1 MFDNHNEN
9 ERILHE
15 NKLGTIVQ
23 CLSCEKISVII
34 NNLNYVCNEQEYNKL
49 FKIVEN
55 IDQNLEDYI
64 YDIMGVNYI
73 ILSTPLDKVNLI
85 FNFNEFEDLLEL
97 LNQSKYM
104 LEVHKLFH

>member
-1 MFDNHNEN
+1 MFDNHSEN
-9 ERILHE
+9 ERLLHE
-15 NKLGTIVQ
+15 NKIGTIVQ
-23 CLSCEKISVII
+23 CVSCKKISII
-34 NNLNYVCNEQEYNKL
+34 VNNLNYVCNEKEYHKL

-64 YDIMGVNYI
+64 YDLMGVNYV
-73 ILSTPLDKVNLI
+73 ILSTPLDEVNLI
-85 FNFNEFEDLLEL
+85 FNLSQFEDLTEL

>member
-1 MFDNHNEN
+1 MFDIQSEN

-23 CLSCEKISVII
+23 CVSCEKISVIV
-34 NNLNYVCNEQEYNKL
+34 NNLNYVCNEKEYDEL
-49 FKIVEN
+49 FRIVEN

-64 YDIMGVNYI
+64 YNIMGVNYV

-85 FNFNEFEDLLEL
+85 FNLNDFENLTEL
-97 LNQSKYM
+97 LNHSKYM

>member
-1 MFDNHNEN
+1 MFDHHNEN

-15 NKLGTIVQ
+15 NKIGTIVQ
-23 CLSCEKISVII
+23 CLSCEKISIII
-34 NNLNYVCNEQEYNKL
+34 NNLNYVCNKHEYNEL
-49 FKIVEN
+49 FKIIEN
-55 IDQNLEDYI
+55 VDQNLKDYI
-64 YDIMGVNYI
+64 YDIMGVNYV

-104 LEVHKLFH
+104 LDVHKLFH

>member
-1 MFDNHNEN
+1 MFDQHNEN

-23 CLSCEKISVII
+23 CLSCEKISIII
-34 NNLNYVCNEQEYNKL
+34 NNLNYVCNEQEYNEL
-49 FKIVEN
+49 FKIVET

-64 YDIMGVNYI
+64 YDIMGVNYV
-73 ILSTPLDKVNLI
+73 ILSTPLDKVNLM
-85 FNFNEFEDLLEL
+85 FNFNEFESLLEL

-104 LEVHKLFH
+104 LDVHKLFH

>member
-1 MFDNHNEN
+1 MFDHHNEN

-34 NNLNYVCNEQEYNKL
+34 NNLNYVCNEQEYNEL

-55 IDQNLEDYI
+55 IDQNFEDYI
-64 YDIMGVNYI
+64 YDIMGVNYVL
-73 ILSTPLDKVNLI
+73 LSTPLDKVNLI
-85 FNFNEFEDLLEL
+85 FNFNEFESLLEL

-104 LEVHKLFH
+104 LYVHKLFH

>member
-1 MFDNHNEN
+1 MFDHHTEN
-9 ERILHE
+9 EKILHE

-23 CLSCEKISVII
+23 CLSCEKISIII
-34 NNLNYVCNEQEYNKL
+34 NNLNYVCNEQEYIEL

-55 IDQNLEDYI
+55 IDLNLEDYI
-64 YDIMGVNYI
+64 YDIMGVNYV
-73 ILSTPLDKVNLI
+73 ILNTPLDKVNLI

-104 LEVHKLFH
+104 LDVHKLFH

>member
-1 MFDNHNEN
+1 MFDNHAEN

-23 CLSCEKISVII
+23 CLSCEKISVIV
-34 NNLNYVCNEQEYNKL
+34 NNLNYVCNVKEYNEL

-64 YDIMGVNYI
+64 YEIMGVNYV
-73 ILSTPLDKVNLI
+73 ILSTPLEKVNLI
-85 FNFNEFEDLLEL
+85 FNLNQFEDLTEL
-97 LNQSKYM
+97 LNQAKYM
-104 LEVHKLFH
+104 LEVHKLFY

>member
-1 MFDNHNEN
+1 MFDHHNEN
-9 ERILHE
+9 DRILHE

-23 CLSCEKISVII
+23 CLSCKKISIII
-34 NNLNYVCNEQEYNKL
+34 NNLNYVCNEQEYNEL
-49 FKIVEN
+49 FKIVET

-64 YDIMGVNYI
+64 YDIMGVNYV

-85 FNFNEFEDLLEL
+85 FNFNEFESLLEL

-104 LEVHKLFH
+104 LDVHKLFH

>member
-1 MFDNHNEN
+1 MFDHHNEN

-23 CLSCEKISVII
+23 CLSCEKISIII
-34 NNLNYVCNEQEYNKL
+34 NNLNYVCNEQEYNEL

-55 IDQNLEDYI
+55 IDQNLEDNI
-64 YDIMGVNYI
+64 YDIMGVNYV

-85 FNFNEFEDLLEL
+85 FNFNEFENLLEL

-104 LEVHKLFH
+104 LDVHKLFY